1 MELDLGGMNY
11 YYNIRG
17 FLSYMKSQTFEGVTK
32 LNLSLWKVFSEHL
45 LSTVGP
51 REILL
56 LENPLTQP
64 PASISYLHEFF
75 P

>member
-1 MELDLGGMNY
+1 
-11 YYNIRG
+11 
-17 FLSYMKSQTFEGVTK
+17 MKSQTFEGVTK